1 MISRI
6 SDAEATIAGE
16 HRTATGFLRGKTAIL
31 FDATSAGIH
40 LRTPSSGIRR
50 FHAGGN
56 CGDDQTANQKS
67 NAHATTC
74 LSSATIRS
82 RWVWWSA
89 SGWTYLAPGAG
100 FEPATNRLTAGCS
113 TTELPGNS
121 RCYGMRP
128 ITKPDRF
135 AKHRI
140 RAVSNRKNGGHGR
153 NRTGVHGFA
162 VRCVTTPPRGPGT
175 AI

>member
-1 MISRI
+1 M
-6 SDAEATIAGE
+6 SDQRAN
-16 HRTATGFLRGKTAIL
+16 FL
-31 FDATSAGIH
+31 
-40 LRTPSSGIRR
+40 
-50 FHAGGN
+50 
-56 CGDDQTANQKS
+56 
-67 NAHATTC
+67 
-74 LSSATIRS
+74 
-82 RWVWWSA
+82 V
-89 SGWTYLAPGAG
+89 APGAG

-162 VRCVTTPPRGPGT
+162 VFLHPLFPLAYSAACRVFV
-175 AI
+175 ASA

>member
-1 MISRI
+1 MQKPRLPASTVRRQVSSEAKRQSSSMRPAPVFTWEHQAPAFAVSRPAKI
-6 SDAEATIAGE
+6 VATIKLQIRKITRTLLPAFRLRRSHRNGFGDQQVAG
-16 HRTATGFLRGKTAIL
+16 F
-31 FDATSAGIH
+31 
-40 LRTPSSGIRR
+40 
-50 FHAGGN
+50 N
-56 CGDDQTANQKS
+56 
-67 NAHATTC
+67 
-74 LSSATIRS
+74 
-82 RWVWWSA
+82 
-89 SGWTYLAPGAG
+89 LAPGAG

-140 RAVSNRKNGGHGR
+140 QAVSDGKNGGHGR

-162 VRCVTTPPRGPGT
+162 VL
-175 AI
+175 